1 MGRKD
6 YKKVLCLLHNV
17 GSITKFLPHIYYIF
31 YYIYNFIVPHVIKT
45 KTMTACQKTKASFD
59 EKVLFCT
66 LSYFIKIKDIL

>member
-17 GSITKFLPHIYYIF
+17 GSTLPHIYHIF
-31 YYIYNFIVPHVIKT
+31 YYIYIFIVPHVIKT
-45 KTMTACQKTKASFD
+45 KIMTAYQKTKASFD